1 MHKSNAQLKFERD
14 EELRVATLQLELNDV
29 KINGTI
35 HEADNKSYG
44 QETRERNERH
54 RKWKERGVEPPLTR
68 EEIRRQA
75 AEAREMN
82 PPPRPVY
89 RSKQFDLRPYLM
101 VMGAILAV
109 MVLAASCKPNAR
121 QQYLNAHPECR
132 LIATEELPEERVYC
146 GKACTRAAVL
156 ETYQCGSK
164 TKKLLN

>member
-1 MHKSNAQLKFERD
+1 MKQSSTTVNRTDRKPVE
-14 EELRVATLQLELNDV
+14 
-29 KINGTI
+29 INGTI

-44 QETRERNERH
+44 QETRERNERQ

-68 EEIRRQA
+68 EEVRRQA
-75 AEAREMN
+75 VEAELENRYRHPSRNTMQIN
-82 PPPRPVY
+82 PATPVIAG
-89 RSKQFDLRPYLM
+89 FAVLFI
-101 VMGAILAV
+101 AIAF
-109 MVLAASCKPNAR
+109 ASCSPSER
-121 QQYLNAHPECR
+121 QKYLNAHPECR